1 VAERLRVLELLV
13 STDPGGGP
21 AHVLELLSRLP
32 HDEFDVTVAGPGGAL
47 AGRLRSGAGGFT
59 EIRADRLSPGALRA
73 VRRLLIERGIDVVH
87 SHGKGA
93 GLYGRLA
100 ARRAGIPSIHTF
112 HGIHYARYPV
122 GVRGLYLALER
133 RLATMSAAVVHVS
146 ESQGREAEAL
156 GLAPPGRTRVIVN
169 GVDMARLR
177 GSAEPRVAA
186 RAALGLAYDELGIG
200 TIARLD
206 PIKAVDVLLEAFARV
221 ARARSRARL
230 IVIGDGPEAGR
241 LRARARTLG
250 LESRVR
256 FTGSIADAA
265 RLLGG
270 LDLYVSA
277 SRREG
282 LSLAVLEAMG
292 MGLPVGATRVAGH
305 VDAVS
310 DGVTGLL
317 VAADQPTALADAVE
331 RLLGEPAAT
340 RRTMGEAGRRRVE
353 DHFGVERMV
362 AETADLYRAIARF
375 PERKSSTSGV

>member
-1 VAERLRVLELLV
+1 VAEPLRVLELLV
-13 STDPGGGP
+13 STEPGGGP

-32 HDEFDVTVAGPGGAL
+32 GDEFDITVAGPGGAL
-47 AGRLRSGAGGFT
+47 AGRLRSAAGGFA
-59 EIRADRLSPGALRA
+59 EIRVDRLSPGALRA
-73 VRRLLIERGIDVVH
+73 VRRLLIERGIELVH

-112 HGIHYARYPV
+112 HGIHYAGYPV
-122 GVRGLYLALER
+122 GLRGLYLALER

-146 ESQGREAEAL
+146 GSQGREAEAL
-156 GLAPPGRTRVIVN
+156 GLAPPGRTHVIVN
-169 GVDMARLR
+169 GVDVASLR
-177 GSAEPRVAA
+177 TSAEPRVAA

-206 PIKAVDVLLEAFARV
+206 AIKAIDILLEAFARV

-230 IVIGDGPEAGR
+230 IVMGDGPEAGR
-241 LRARARTLG
+241 LRARARSLG
-250 LESRVR
+250 MESRVR

-292 MGLPVGATRVAGH
+292 MGLPVVATRVAGH

-317 VAADQPTALADAVE
+317 VAADQPIALADAVE
-331 RLLGEPAAT
+331 SLLGKPAAT

-353 DHFGVERMV
+353 DQFDVERMV
-362 AETADLYRAIARF
+362 AETADLYRAVARF

>member
-1 VAERLRVLELLV
+1 MAEPLRVLELLV
-13 STDPGGGP
+13 STEPGGGP

-32 HDEFDVTVAGPGGAL
+32 RDEFDVTVAGPGGAL
-47 AGRLRSGAGGFT
+47 AGRLRSAAGGFT

-93 GLYGRLA
+93 GLYGRRA
-100 ARRAGIPSIHTF
+100 ARGAGIPSIHTF

-133 RLATMSAAVVHVS
+133 RLAAMSAAVVHVS

-156 GLAPPGRTRVIVN
+156 GLAPPGRTHVIVN
-169 GVDMARLR
+169 GVDVARLR
-177 GSAEPRVAA
+177 ARAEPRVAA

-206 PIKAVDVLLEAFARV
+206 PIKAIDVLLEAFARV
-221 ARARSRARL
+221 ARARSPARL

-292 MGLPVGATRVAGH
+292 MGLPVVATRVAGH

-310 DGVTGLL
+310 DGLTGLL

-340 RRTMGEAGRRRVE
+340 RRSMGEAGRRRVE
-353 DHFGVERMV
+353 DHFGAERMV
-362 AETADLYRAIARF
+362 AETADLYRAVARF
-375 PERKSSTSGV
+375 PARKSSTSGV

>member
-169 GVDMARLR
+169 GVDVARLR

-292 MGLPVGATRVAGH
+292 MGLPVVATRVAGH

-310 DGVTGLL
+310 DGGTGLL